1 MPTLD
6 ARRKA
11 NRHSGSQP
19 PARPVGGGTTLG
31 SGADPGIG
39 QKLHDVVVVG
49 SFAGQGGRDRA
60 EVQLDELE
68 ELARTL
74 GTRVVERSSIPV
86 HEPHPATF
94 FRTGAVEAIKAR
106 LAELGGPAVLVN
118 DQLSPRQQRNLQE
131 AWEVPVLDRTEVILA
146 IFARRAV
153 TAEGKIQVEMAQ
165 LEHLLPRLA
174 GGWTH
179 LERQRGGVG
188 LRGGPGETQIE
199 VDRRLIRQRISK
211 LRRRLELLERQRRTR
226 RQARSDVPLAACALV
241 GYTNAGKSTL
251 LNRLTNSE
259 VLADNLLF
267 ATLDPTSRLLNL
279 SSGRR
284 VILTDTVGFIQA
296 LPTELVEAFA
306 ATLEEVRQAHL
317 LVLVV
322 DVCHPECDAQ
332 LQTVLDTLAEMGCE
346 QPTLLIANKIDRLEP
361 EALEEAVD
369 RLETTAK
376 CRALRVSAKTGIG
389 LRELRTALDA
399 LAARAVRETRTNVPV
414 PAPAETPGNDEE
426 GWAVS

>member
-1 MPTLD
+1 MPTAL
-6 ARRKA
+6 AR
-11 NRHSGSQP
+11 
-19 PARPVGGGTTLG
+19 

-39 QKLHDVVVVG
+39 QKLHDVVVIG
-49 SFAGQGGRDRA
+49 SFRGSSARDRT

-74 GTRVVERSSIPV
+74 GTLVVERSAIPV
-86 HEPHPATF
+86 REPHPATF
-94 FRTGAVEAIKAR
+94 FRSGAVQALTAR
-106 LAELGGPAVLVN
+106 LAELGSPAVIVN
-118 DQLSPRQQRNLQE
+118 DGLSPRQQRNLEE
-131 AWEVPVLDRTEVILA
+131 AWKVPVLDRTEVILA

-199 VDRRLIRQRISK
+199 VDRRQIRQRIAK
-211 LRRRLELLERQRRTR
+211 LRRRLDLLERQRRTR
-226 RQARSDVPLAACALV
+226 RQARSDVPLASCALV

-279 SSGRR
+279 ASGRR

-317 LVLVV
+317 LVVV
-322 DVCHPECDAQ
+322 ADVSHPECDTQ
-332 LQTVLDTLAEMGCE
+332 LRTVLETLAEMECD
-346 QPTLLIANKIDRLEP
+346 QPPLLVANKVDRLEA
-361 EALEEAVD
+361 EALDDAVD
-369 RLETTAK
+369 RLEEIAG
-376 CRALRVSAKTGIG
+376 CRALRISATVGTG
-389 LRELRTALDA
+389 LKELRTALDA
-399 LAARAVRETRTNVPV
+399 LAARLVPETRANR
-414 PAPAETPGNDEE
+414 PAPAAVEAEDDE
-426 GWAVS
+426 GWAAV